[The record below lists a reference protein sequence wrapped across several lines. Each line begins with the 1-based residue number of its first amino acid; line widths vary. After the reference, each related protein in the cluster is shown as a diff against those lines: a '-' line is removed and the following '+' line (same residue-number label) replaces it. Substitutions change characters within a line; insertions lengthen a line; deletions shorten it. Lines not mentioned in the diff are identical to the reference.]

1 MANCSSPSFYAT
13 AIRPAPI
20 ISLISSAI
28 SVLNT
33 FLVVFFIILL
43 KRWSFL
49 NQRLILY
56 LFVATIVGLITDLFS
71 KFSSGGFCIFTGFAT
86 QNGAWMT
93 LNAYLCIT
101 TSLLIR
107 AFTRVNLEK
116 MDWLVVPAIFASP
129 LLWNWIPFI
138 QHTYGRSGILCW
150 IKLVEEVNGT
160 CEKNN
165 LGRSLQLALW
175 YLPLYLILSVLIIF
189 YVMISVKFCLYKRQW
204 RMTDPNTY
212 NERRNALKYIVSL
225 LAYPMVY
232 FIINLFP
239 FVDRLHGLFSSA
251 TPSPALLLLNT
262 LSYPQQGTGIAIV
275 FFVNVRK
282 KLMPANLKAALKE
295 WTHKTKIEEYEFK
308 TEELEK
314 TVQGSHHVVGQ
325 YQTC

>member
-1 MANCSSPSFYAT
+1 MNCSNSSYDAKVFQA
-13 AIRPAPI
+13 ALI
-20 ISLISSAI
+20 ISLTSSAI
-28 SVLNT
+28 SVLSNIS
-33 FLVVFFIILL
+33 VVFFIILL

-56 LFVATIVGLITDLFS
+56 LFVATIVGLITDILS
-71 KFSSGGFCIFTGFAT
+71 LVPSSRRFCIFTAFAL

-138 QHTYGRSGILCW
+138 QHTYGQSGILCW

-175 YLPLYLILSVLIIF
+175 YLPLYLILSFLIIF

-204 RMTDPNTY
+204 WMTDPNTY

-232 FIINLFP
+232 FIVNLFP

-262 LSYPQQGTGIAIV
+262 LSYAQQGTGIAIV
-275 FFVNVRK
+275 FFVNMRK
-282 KLMPANLKAALKE
+282 KLTPANLKAALKE

-308 TEELEK
+308 TDELEK
-314 TVQGSHHVVGQ
+314 TVQGSHHLVGQ